1 MWDKRGRGAFTF
13 ATTSIII
20 INIFELVLLDFF
32 MITMISVPWLASW
45 LVKIRG
51 GFGGGGDVCGELLLS
66 SFTFFAEAQLS
77 TEGWFVLVSS
87 SPSP

>member
-13 ATTSIII
+13 ATTIIII
-20 INIFELVLLDFF
+20 INNIEMVLLDFF

-51 GFGGGGDVCGELLLS
+51 GFGGGGEMCLGA
-66 SFTFFAEAQLS
+66 FTFLIH
-77 TEGWFVLVSS
+77 LLC
-87 SPSP
+87 

>member
-32 MITMISVPWLASW
+32 MITFTMISVPWLASW

-51 GFGGGGDVCGELLLS
+51 GFGGGGGVW
-66 SFTFFAEAQLS
+66 SFYFPH
-77 TEGWFVLVSS
+77 
-87 SPSP
+87 SPSLLRHN

>member
-1 MWDKRGRGAFTF
+1 MGQEREGSFYF
-13 ATTSIII
+13 CHHHHHHQYHCI
-20 INIFELVLLDFF
+20 ELMLLVFF
-32 MITMISVPWLASW
+32 MITMISVTWLASW